1 MAIITLTT
9 DFGEKD
15 YYAGALKGAIY
26 SELGSVNL
34 IDITHSVSP
43 FNTYQAA
50 YLLRNSYKHFPKGT
64 VHLIGVDT
72 ERTLENTHIAMA
84 FDGHYFIGA
93 DNGILSLLTAYK
105 QYDKLVEIALPQ
117 QEQSA
122 FSSLDIFAKVACHI
136 ARGGTL
142 EVIGKPFTQLKEVVD
157 FIPVLNQNMSQLAGK
172 IIYIDNYGNVITN
185 ITKAYFEQVRQG
197 RPYEVMARNYRFQEI
212 YNTYSEAINFSVPK
226 SKRNDD
232 GKKLALFNSSGHLEI
247 AIYKSNLETVG
258 GASTLL
264 GLQYL
269 DPVSIN
275 FL

>member
-84 FDGHYFIGA
+84 FDGSLFYWGL
-93 DNGILSLLTAYK
+93 DNG
-105 QYDKLVEIALPQ
+105 
-117 QEQSA
+117 
-122 FSSLDIFAKVACHI
+122 
-136 ARGGTL
+136 
-142 EVIGKPFTQLKEVVD
+142 
-157 FIPVLNQNMSQLAGK
+157 
-172 IIYIDNYGNVITN
+172 
-185 ITKAYFEQVRQG
+185 
-197 RPYEVMARNYRFQEI
+197 
-212 YNTYSEAINFSVPK
+212 TYPC
-226 SKRNDD
+226 
-232 GKKLALFNSSGHLEI
+232 
-247 AIYKSNLETVG
+247 
-258 GASTLL
+258 
-264 GLQYL
+264 
-269 DPVSIN
+269 
-275 FL
+275 